1 MSPIELRI
9 TPKLLQ
15 QQRLILTQDL
25 QLFLKLIHMTTIE
38 LSEYLEQELIE
49 NPALEEE
56 AQDTDDNNNDLLE
69 SVINLTPK
77 DKNLLRTNE
86 QEVPYLKDSNSEG
99 DDELSWENTLHCSE
113 SLLDYLRWQ
122 LKLSDLS
129 TDEQQVASLI
139 IGNTNEDGYL
149 EVDMKEIA
157 IDLIKTKP
165 KTNDNIQNKTI
176 SEEQRIDLYNELIE
190 NDQGYIDLIESVLK
204 KIQTSFDPPGVC
216 ARNLN
221 EALKIQLEDIGYQA
235 DSIEIRV
242 VNSFLENVSKKEF
255 KKIAENL
262 GVSEELVKKAVSVIL
277 TLEPKPGRP
286 FYKKDSEKY
295 IVPDFFV
302 YKVGD
307 GLQIQLNREFPK
319 VRVSHYY
326 KNLINKGKLT
336 EETKKYIKEKLQSA
350 QRIIKCLEERDT
362 AMRKIITKIVD
373 YQKDFFEYGTDYIK
387 PLRLKDIAHDKDV
400 DVHESTVSRIT
411 SRRYIYTPQG
421 IIELKSLFSRK
432 IETSHGPDI
441 SFEKVKSILKEII
454 ATEIPESPYSDED
467 ISKIL
472 ERRNIKVARRT
483 ISKYRKVLNIP
494 SSSQRTV
501 TKDSN

>member
-1 MSPIELRI
+1 MTLVDLR
-9 TPKLLQ
+9 TSVRLLQ

-38 LSEYLEQELIE
+38 LSEYLDQQLIE

-56 AQDTDDNNNDLLE
+56 ARDPDDDNDELLQNDL
-69 SVINLTPK
+69 SLTSK
-77 DKNLLRTNE
+77 DENLLRAND
-86 QEVPYLKDSNSEG
+86 QEMPHLKGSISEG
-99 DDELSWENTLHCSE
+99 DDELSWENNLSSPD
-113 SLLDYLRWQ
+113 SLLDYLKWQ
-122 LKLSDLS
+122 LKLSDFS
-129 TDEQQVASLI
+129 NEEQRVASII

-149 EVDMKEIA
+149 EVDLEEIA
-157 IDLIKTKP
+157 IDSISSRNNTDGDL
-165 KTNDNIQNKTI
+165 QNRAI
-176 SEEQRIDLYNELIE
+176 SEEQEKELDKEPIE
-190 NDQGYIDLIESVLK
+190 NDRSHIELVESVLK

-235 DSIEIRV
+235 DSVELRI
-242 VNSFLENVSKKEF
+242 VNNFLENVSKKEF
-255 KKIAENL
+255 NKIAENL
-262 GVSEELVKKAVSVIL
+262 GVSEELVEKAVSVIS

-286 FYKKDSEKY
+286 FYKRDSEKY

-307 GLQIQLNREFPK
+307 ELQIQLNRQFPK

-326 KNLINKGKLT
+326 KRLIDKGKLT
-336 EETKKYIKEKLQSA
+336 DETKKYIKDKLQSA

-362 AMRKIITKIVD
+362 AIRKVITKIVE
-373 YQKDFFEYGTDYIK
+373 YQKDFFEYGRDYIR
-387 PLRLKDIAHDKDV
+387 PLRLKDIAQDKDV
-400 DVHESTVSRIT
+400 HVHESTVSRIT
-411 SRRYIYTPQG
+411 SRRYVYTPQG

-441 SFEKVKSILKEII
+441 SFERVKSILKEII
-454 ATEIPESPYSDED
+454 ANEIPESPYSDED

-472 ERRNIKVARRT
+472 ERKNIKVARRT
-483 ISKYRKVLNIP
+483 ISKYRKILKIA
-494 SSSQRTV
+494 SSSQRMV
-501 TKDSN
+501 TKDSS